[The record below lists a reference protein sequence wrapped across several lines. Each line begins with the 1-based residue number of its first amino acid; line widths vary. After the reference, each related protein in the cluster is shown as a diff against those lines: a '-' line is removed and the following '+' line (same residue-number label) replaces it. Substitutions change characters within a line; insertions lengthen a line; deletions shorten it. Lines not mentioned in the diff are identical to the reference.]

1 MLYFSES
8 YVDVKIHHEPPSFAK
23 KKKIGNTKATH
34 FVSNNVQFST
44 KFCDFEVAIL
54 YIED

>member
-1 MLYFSES
+1 MLRYS
-8 YVDVKIHHEPPSFAK
+8 VDEENVGGKEIE
-23 KKKIGNTKATH
+23 KIGNTKAPH